1 MKYFK
6 KLIGEHVYLSPISV
20 EDVERYTE
28 WMNDFRTTD
37 YLGRSSQIYTVE
49 NEKKWLEGSIED
61 KLN

>member
-6 KLIGEHVYLSPISV
+6 KLVGEHVYLSPINV
-20 EDVERYTE
+20 EDVEKYTE

-49 NEKKWLEGSIED
+49 NEKKWLDGMIN
-61 KLN
+61 L